1 MKKIISFSG
10 GRTSA
15 YLVNLFRNDPDAHFV
30 FMDTGAEHP
39 ATYQFIKDVVNH
51 WGIDLV
57 CLRVVVNPEMGKG
70 GSYKKISLS
79 DLKQDLEPW
88 KAMLAKYGAPAF
100 DMAYC
105 TARMKT
111 EPFEKYCNEKF
122 GKEGYERWIGIR
134 ADESK
139 RLPAEVLE
147 ALGLPVPVKVAR
159 QKLGFR
165 YLGEISEFSKD
176 DVLDWWEKQPFDL
189 AITEHLGNCVFCIKK
204 GLNKVALA
212 AKDEPEQFVKWI
224 EVTEGENVRTEGRKH
239 NHKRMYRQ
247 RLHASDIAEMYRDQ
261 SRDELF
267 KALRSSKRYES
278 GSCSE
283 SCEAFGDMESV
294 GGGV

>member
-1 MKKIISFSG
+1 MNKVISFSG

-15 YLVNLFRNDPDAHFV
+15 YLLHLFKDDPSAHFV

-39 ATYQFIKDVVNH
+39 ATYQFIKDIVNH
-51 WGIDLV
+51 WGINLV

-70 GSYKKISLS
+70 GSYKQISLNE
-79 DLKQDLEPW
+79 LKQDLEPW
-88 KAMLAKYGAPAF
+88 KEMLAKYGAPAF

-111 EPFEKYCNEKF
+111 EPFEKYCDEKF
-122 GKEGYERWIGIR
+122 GKGNYERWIGIR
-134 ADESK
+134 ADEPK

-147 ALGLPVPVKVAR
+147 GLGFPIPVKVAR
-159 QKLGFR
+159 QKPGFR

-176 DVLDWWEKQPFDL
+176 DILDWWEKQPFDL

-212 AKDEPEQFVKWI
+212 AKDEPEQFIKWV

-247 RLHASDIAEMYRDQ
+247 RLHASDVAEIYKDQ

-283 SCEAFGDMESV
+283 SCEAFGDLESV
-294 GGGV
+294 GGAA